1 MPDFRVVVLPYRL
14 IHKLFILFS
23 HGEQGSSILPSLHS
37 FVEVGLNDVLRLA
50 LVLGSILI
58 ACILHVFVDGLCVVL
73 LLLVVLINDLLGGFD
88 SHEGVS
94 IHCVRFL
101 ERALDFHIDPVVVGK
116 ELLGKCFF
124 LG

>member
-14 IHKLFILFS
+14 IHKLFIIFS

-37 FVEVGLNDVLRLA
+37 FVEVGFNDVLRLA

-58 ACILHVFVDGLCVVL
+58 ACLLHVFVDGLCVVL
-73 LLLVVLINDLLGGFD
+73 LLLIVLINDLLGGFD

-94 IHCVRFL
+94 IHCVRLL
-101 ERALDFHIDPVVVGK
+101 ERALDFHIDPVIVGK
-116 ELLGKCFF
+116 ELLGKCF
-124 LG
+124 LLR